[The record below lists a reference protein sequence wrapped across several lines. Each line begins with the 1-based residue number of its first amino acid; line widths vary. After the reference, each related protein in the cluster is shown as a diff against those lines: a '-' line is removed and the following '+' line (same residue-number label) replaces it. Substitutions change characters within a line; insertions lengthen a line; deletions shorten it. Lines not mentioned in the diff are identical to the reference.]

1 MDGIADY
8 RFVERLGEGNHG
20 TFWLARPPARLGRPG
35 DDLVA
40 VKTLVQQA
48 TDQDFARMANE
59 LRIYASVDSP
69 HLAPVLDAG
78 QQHGRLYYA
87 TTYFID
93 GSLGSPARPL
103 DQAEVIG
110 SVADAARGAHA
121 LHEAGIAHRDIKPDN
136 IMLER
141 VTSTAAGARNGS
153 GDGDGEGGGEAEPGA
168 QDDAGGEPRQPLR
181 ALLADLGLAQVLN
194 PGQTVTGIG
203 PVGTIEYLAPEQVQ
217 GHPASRATDIWA
229 LGVTLHRSLTGRGVY
244 PSFPVG
250 SLLDALRHVT
260 GARPSIAAELDTSIA
275 EVIERCLHED
285 PAGRYPTADA
295 LADALVG
302 LAR

>member
-20 TFWLARPPARLGRPG
+20 TFWLARPPARLGS
-35 DDLVA
+35 DADLVA

-78 QQHGRLYYA
+78 HQHGRLYYA
-87 TTYFID
+87 TSYFVD

-103 DQAEVIG
+103 AQGEVIG
-110 SVADAARGAHA
+110 AVADAARGAHA

-136 IMLER
+136 IMLDR
-141 VTSTAAGARNGS
+141 ADPSDNGASSAAG
-153 GDGDGEGGGEAEPGA
+153 EGRP
-168 QDDAGGEPRQPLR
+168 PLR
-181 ALLADLGLAQVLN
+181 ALLGDLGLAQVLN

-244 PSFPVG
+244 PAFPVG
-250 SLLDALRHVT
+250 SLLEALRHVT
-260 GARPSIAAELDTSIA
+260 TARPAIDAELEPGIA
-275 EVIERCLHED
+275 EVIGRCLDED
-285 PAGRYPTADA
+285 PGGRYPTAEELAGA
-295 LADALVG
+295 LLGLV
-302 LAR
+302 R

>member
-20 TFWLARPPARLGRPG
+20 TFWLAEPPARLGRG
-35 DDLVA
+35 DGELVA

-59 LRIYASVDSP
+59 LRVYAAVDSP

-78 QQHGRLYYA
+78 HQQGCLYYA
-87 TTYFID
+87 TTYYAA
-93 GSLGSPARPL
+93 GSLGAPARPL
-103 DQAEVIG
+103 ERGEVVRA
-110 SVADAARGAHA
+110 VADGARGSHA

-141 VTSTAAGARNGS
+141 VGEHGAGS
-153 GDGDGEGGGEAEPGA
+153 GGSSGSG
-168 QDDAGGEPRQPLR
+168 LR
-181 ALLADLGLAQVLN
+181 AQLADLGLAQVLN

-217 GHPASRATDIWA
+217 GHQASRATDIWA

-244 PSFPVG
+244 PDFPVG
-250 SLLDALRHVT
+250 SLLEALRHVT
-260 GARPSIAAELDTSIA
+260 TSRPAVDAELDPVVGAIVA
-275 EVIERCLHED
+275 RCLDED
-285 PAGRYPTADA
+285 PGARFPTGDELAAALDA
-295 LADALVG
+295 VVA
-302 LAR
+302 

>member
-20 TFWLARPPARLGRPG
+20 TFWLARPPARLGRSDG
-35 DDLVA
+35 ELVA

-59 LRIYASVDSP
+59 LRVYAAVESP

-78 QQHGRLYYA
+78 HQQGCLYYA
-87 TTYFID
+87 TTYYAA
-93 GSLGSPARPL
+93 GSLGAPARPL
-103 DQAEVIG
+103 ERNEVIRA
-110 SVADAARGAHA
+110 VADGARGAHA

-141 VTSTAAGARNGS
+141 PAENGS
-153 GDGDGEGGGEAEPGA
+153 S
-168 QDDAGGEPRQPLR
+168 DAGLR
-181 ALLADLGLAQVLN
+181 AQLADLGLAQVLN

-217 GHPASRATDIWA
+217 GHQASRATDIWA

-244 PSFPVG
+244 PEFPLG
-250 SLLDALRHVT
+250 SLLEALRHVT
-260 GARPSIAAELDTSIA
+260 TSRPAVDPELDQPVGDIVARCLDEDPGARFPTGDELAAALD
-275 EVIERCLHED
+275 
-285 PAGRYPTADA
+285 G
-295 LADALVG
+295 LV
-302 LAR
+302 A

>member
-20 TFWLARPPARLGRPG
+20 TFWLARPPARLGRS

-59 LRIYASVDSP
+59 LRIYASVESP

-78 QQHGRLYYA
+78 HQHGRLYYA
-87 TTYFID
+87 TVYFAD

-103 DQAEVIG
+103 DQAEVVG
-110 SVADAARGAHA
+110 AVADAARGAHA

-136 IMLER
+136 IMLVR
-141 VTSTAAGARNGS
+141 PTPTT
-153 GDGDGEGGGEAEPGA
+153 DGDGPDGDGPGGDGSGGDGVDGPGP
-168 QDDAGGEPRQPLR
+168 GGRTPLR
-181 ALLADLGLAQVLN
+181 ALLGDLGLAQVLN

-203 PVGTIEYLAPEQVQ
+203 PVGTIEYLAPEQVH

-244 PSFPVG
+244 PSFPLG
-250 SLLDALRHVT
+250 SLLEALRHVT
-260 GARPSIAAELDTSIA
+260 SARPAIDAELDPAIA
-275 EVIERCLHED
+275 EVIGRCLDED
-285 PAGRYPTADA
+285 PGGRFPTAGELAAA
-295 LADALVG
+295 LEELG
-302 LAR
+302 R

>member
-20 TFWLARPPARLGRPG
+20 TFWLARPPARLGSEA
-35 DDLVA
+35 DLVA

-78 QQHGRLYYA
+78 HQHGRLYYA
-87 TTYFID
+87 TSYFVD

-103 DQAEVIG
+103 AQSEVIG
-110 SVADAARGAHA
+110 AVADAARGAHA

-136 IMLER
+136 IMLDR
-141 VTSTAAGARNGS
+141 VTAPVAAGAS
-153 GDGDGEGGGEAEPGA
+153 DGRVAGTAAPDGRP
-168 QDDAGGEPRQPLR
+168 PLR
-181 ALLADLGLAQVLN
+181 ALLGDLGLAQVLN

-229 LGVTLHRSLTGRGVY
+229 LGATLHRALTGMAFY
-244 PSFPVG
+244 PAMPTE
-250 SLLDALRHVT
+250 SLVAALRHILNERPTLSDALRN
-260 GARPSIAAELDTSIA
+260 AELRIVESTVA
-275 EVIERCLHED
+275 AD
-285 PAGRYPTADA
+285 PADRPATAEA
-295 LADALVG
+295 LAEEIFAEADRQ
-302 LAR
+302 ARQAAS

>member
-20 TFWLARPPARLGRPG
+20 TFWLARPPARLGS
-35 DDLVA
+35 DAELVA

-78 QQHGRLYYA
+78 HQHGRLYYA
-87 TTYFID
+87 TSYFVD

-103 DQAEVIG
+103 AEDEVIG
-110 SVADAARGAHA
+110 AVADAARGAHA

-136 IMLER
+136 IMLDRAEP
-141 VTSTAAGARNGS
+141 SGNGADPAT
-153 GDGDGEGGGEAEPGA
+153 GDGRP
-168 QDDAGGEPRQPLR
+168 PLR
-181 ALLADLGLAQVLN
+181 ALLGDLGLAQVLN

-244 PSFPVG
+244 PTFPVG
-250 SLLDALRHVT
+250 SLLEALRHVT
-260 GARPSIAAELDTSIA
+260 TARPAIDQELEAGVAEII
-275 EVIERCLHED
+275 VRCLDED
-285 PAGRYPTADA
+285 PGGRYPTADD

>member
-20 TFWLARPPARLGRPG
+20 TFWLARPPARLGRAG

-78 QQHGRLYYA
+78 HQHGRLYYA

-121 LHEAGIAHRDIKPDN
+121 LHEAGIAHRDIKPAN
-136 IMLER
+136 IMLDR
-141 VTSTAAGARNGS
+141 IASSA
-153 GDGDGEGGGEAEPGA
+153 DGNDGEARP
-168 QDDAGGEPRQPLR
+168 PLR
-181 ALLADLGLAQVLN
+181 ALLGDLGLAQVLN

-229 LGVTLHRSLTGRGVY
+229 LGVTLHRSLTGRGIY

-250 SLLDALRHVT
+250 SLLEALRHVT
-260 GARPSIAAELDTSIA
+260 GARPAIDTELDQPLVA
-275 EVIERCLHED
+275 VIERCLHED
-285 PAGRYPTADA
+285 PAGRYPTADE

-302 LAR
+302 LIR

>member
-20 TFWLARPPARLGRPG
+20 TFWLARPPARLARP
-35 DDLVA
+35 DDELVA

-59 LRIYASVDSP
+59 LRIYASVDSGY
-69 HLAPVLDAG
+69 LAPVLDAG
-78 QQHGRLYYA
+78 HQHGRLYYA
-87 TTYFID
+87 TAYYAD

-103 DQAEVIG
+103 DRNEVVAA
-110 SVADAARGAHA
+110 VADAARGADA

-136 IMLER
+136 ILLDR
-141 VTSTAAGARNGS
+141 AAAVGVN
-153 GDGDGEGGGEAEPGA
+153 GEGRPA
-168 QDDAGGEPRQPLR
+168 LR
-181 ALLADLGLAQVLN
+181 ALLGDLGLAQILN

-217 GHPASRATDIWA
+217 GHPASRATDVWA

-244 PSFPVG
+244 PSCPLG
-250 SLLDALRHVT
+250 SLLEALRHVT
-260 GARPSIAAELDTSIA
+260 SARPVVVPGLDPA
-275 EVIERCLHED
+275 VVEVIDRCLDED
-285 PAGRYPTADA
+285 PAARFATAA
-295 LADALVG
+295 ELADALGG
-302 LAR
+302 LG